1 MTDAPLIAVLPGDG
15 IGPEVVAQGLVVLA
29 AAAGRSGWSYR
40 TETAPIGG
48 AAIDATGDPLPP
60 ATLALA
66 RRADAVYFGA
76 VGGPKWDDPGASV
89 RPEDGIL
96 TLRKVLDLYANLRPV
111 KPYPALLHRSV
122 LKEEVVR
129 GTDLLVVRELTGGLY
144 FGRPSRRWETS
155 RGWRAV
161 DTLAYS
167 EAEIER
173 VLRTGFELARARRKK
188 LTSVDKANVLT
199 TGRFWREIATRVGK
213 AYPDVELEHVL
224 VDAAAMYL
232 MRRPASFDVIVT
244 ENTFGDILTDEAS
257 VLAGSLGM
265 LPSASLGGAKNGAGG
280 VRGLYEPIHGTALYT
295 PEVVGTGRANPIAAV
310 LSAALLLRHSF
321 DREDAAL
328 AIEGAVQAVLDEGYR
343 TPDIATAAPDGRDSG
358 GGPAGAG
365 ERIVTTAEIGR
376 LVAER
381 VSRPTLP
388 GRPPRGVRTGVRT
401 TEPAVA

>member
-1 MTDAPLIAVLPGDG
+1 
-15 IGPEVVAQGLVVLA
+15 
-29 AAAGRSGWSYR
+29 
-40 TETAPIGG
+40 
-48 AAIDATGDPLPP
+48 
-60 ATLALA
+60 
-66 RRADAVYFGA
+66 
-76 VGGPKWDDPGASV
+76 
-89 RPEDGIL
+89 
-96 TLRKVLDLYANLRPV
+96 
-111 KPYPALLHRSV
+111 
-122 LKEEVVR
+122 VR

-173 VLRTGFELARARRKK
+173 VLRTGFELARARRRK

-213 AYPDVELEHVL
+213 DYPEVELEHVL

-265 LPSASLGGAKNGAGG
+265 LPSASLGGRKNGAGG

-295 PEVVGTGRANPIAAV
+295 PEVVGTGRANPIAAI

-321 DREDAAL
+321 NLEDAAL
-328 AIEGAVQAVLDEGYR
+328 AVEGAVEAVLEEGYR
-343 TPDIATAAPDGRDSG
+343 TPDIATASPGATEPGG
-358 GGPAGAG
+358 EPGGPG
-365 ERIVTTAEIGR
+365 ERIVTTAEMGR

-381 VSRPTLP
+381 VSRPTLR
-388 GRPPRGVRTGVRT
+388 GRPPRGVRI